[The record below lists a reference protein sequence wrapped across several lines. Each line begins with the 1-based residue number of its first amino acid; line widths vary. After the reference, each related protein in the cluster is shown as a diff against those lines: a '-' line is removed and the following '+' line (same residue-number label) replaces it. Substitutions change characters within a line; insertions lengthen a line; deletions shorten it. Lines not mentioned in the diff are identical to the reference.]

1 MSNLCFADLSHDD
14 VGADLSHDD
23 VGPFEGL
30 IAPTP
35 ADSAAPSQDDCR
47 TILIVDD
54 DRDIRL
60 LLRFTLEELGYCVL
74 EAGDGREGL
83 QVLRASGSR
92 RLIVLVDY
100 RMPNMDGWELLRVA
114 LEDAAL
120 AGPHT
125 FALVT
130 AEAETLP
137 AAFRALL
144 AERTIPVLAK
154 PFHLDELDALITQ
167 CRARASAA
175 DDAGMA

>member
-1 MSNLCFADLSHDD
+1 MSNLYFADLSHDD
-14 VGADLSHDD
+14 A
-23 VGPFEGL
+23 GPYEGL
-30 IAPTP
+30 IAATP
-35 ADSAAPSQDDCR
+35 AGSPVPAQEDDCR

-60 LLRFTLEELGYCVL
+60 LLHFTLEELGYTVL

-100 RMPNMDGWELLRVA
+100 RMPGMDGWELLRVA
-114 LEDAAL
+114 FEDAAL
-120 AGPHT
+120 AARHT

-144 AERTIPVLAK
+144 AERAIPVLGK
-154 PFHLDELDALITQ
+154 PFHLDELDTLVAS
-167 CRARASAA
+167 CRARAIAA
-175 DDAGMA
+175 GDVGTA